1 MNVTRDTRGLS
12 TGLTPRVRI
21 LSGGWMHFFSE
32 SRVIVEVGFLEMPG
46 SVEQRETFSS
56 ESFGD

>member
-1 MNVTRDTRGLS
+1 
-12 TGLTPRVRI
+12 
-21 LSGGWMHFFSE
+21 MHFFSE